1 MDLSYYAFATY
12 VFALVCACL
21 WLFGRV
27 TRRKKGGSDAAGYEK
42 EQKLFTLYQ
51 NVEDMLAGFEEYVEE
66 TQAEAD
72 RNAGE
77 MKRML
82 EEAKSLTAQLKAM
95 GEAAQSP
102 QPAGAPE
109 IRPEPEA
116 LHIVAPQAASGD
128 EPRRIA
134 PVLRI
139 SKTGSRVLELKN
151 NGFDQSE
158 IARKLGIS
166 VREVS
171 LAMKIAGAGEEK

>member
-1 MDLSYYAFATY
+1 MDLSYYVFATY
-12 VFALVCACL
+12 VFVLVCACL

-27 TRRKKGGSDAAGYEK
+27 AGRKKGGRDAAGYEK
-42 EQKLFTLYQ
+42 EQKLFALYQ
-51 NVEDMLAGFEEYVEE
+51 NVEDMLAGFEEYVQE

-72 RNAGE
+72 RNVGE
-77 MKRML
+77 MRRML

-95 GEAAQSP
+95 GAAAQNP
-102 QPAGAPE
+102 QPVGAPE

-116 LHIVAPQAASGD
+116 LHIVAPPVAGEG
-128 EPRRIA
+128 EPIRIA
-134 PVLRI
+134 PALRI
-139 SKTGSRVLELKN
+139 SRTGSRVLELKN

-171 LAMKIAGAGEEK
+171 LAMKIAGAGEGK